1 MNTRTSTVLE
11 YMVLEYSL
19 LCTYSLSDAEDSALE
34 NSLLIKITK
43 HKRGKLSYDREC
55 LRPRGR
61 NNVARS
67 HRQRVNS
74 LTNLTRRGQSA
85 RRANR
90 ENTFAADRYN
100 VDFPT

>member
-61 NNVARS
+61 NS
-67 HRQRVNS
+67 QLH
-74 LTNLTRRGQSA
+74 TREIRIYIGIFKSCL
-85 RRANR
+85 
-90 ENTFAADRYN
+90 
-100 VDFPT
+100 